1 MNTRER
7 RDEKCSINGVS
18 FFLLGVDDVPDVWWG
33 SQAAQMVVG
42 VVEAVEKSWSDGSPS
57 TVDRSTGSR
66 RPVDGRADGK
76 LKGGNGERER
86 EREMRSILGLNGK
99 AKDPLRRQKLSYI

>member
-18 FFLLGVDDVPDVWWG
+18 FFLLGVDDVSDVWWG

-42 VVEAVEKSWSDGSPS
+42 VAEAAEKSWSDGSPS
-57 TVDRSTGSR
+57 TIDRSTGSR
-66 RPVDGRADGK
+66 RPVDGRAGAE
-76 LKGGNGERER
+76 LKVGNGEK
-86 EREMRSILGLNGK
+86 EREMEDEVDLGLNGK
-99 AKDPLRRQKLSYI
+99 AKNDLRRQKLNYI